1 LPPSLRREVVEMAE
15 RTCPAC
21 GSLHHRPRNRLC
33 GRCEYIRRR
42 DVLLSTC
49 RQDTEDVHWVEDA
62 LRRSPRWCRIVGRA
76 LADALGIEL

>member
-1 LPPSLRREVVEMAE
+1 MPPSLRREVVEMAE

-49 RQDTEDVHWVEDA
+49 RQDTEV
-62 LRRSPRWCRIVGRA
+62 RA
-76 LADALGIEL
+76 KLKPKCGNGIFKKQQHQRKS